1 MLIRR
6 GVRLGALELER
17 AQRGG
22 GEVERG
28 LGMAASPKPSSAQ
41 ITPAAPT

>member
-6 GVRLGALELER
+6 EVRRRPLELER
-17 AQRGG
+17 AERGG

-28 LGMAASPKPSSAQ
+28 LGVAASPQ
-41 ITPAAPT
+41 RVERD